1 MSEAVK
7 VEVDRLRRLDL
18 AFQAAECGLGDAFA
32 IQARRLEGRTLADL
46 EVMPGG
52 VRLLV
57 KLQKM
62 IAYLG
67 EARKAAKARADEL
80 EVAEEARRA

>member
-1 MSEAVK
+1 MSEAVE
-7 VEVDRLRRLDL
+7 VEVERLRRLDL
-18 AFQAAECGLGDAFA
+18 AFQAAECGLADAFA

-46 EVMPGG
+46 EVMPYG

-62 IAYLG
+62 ISYLG
-67 EARKAAKARADEL
+67 EVRQSAKAVADAL
-80 EVAEEARRA
+80 EGAEEARRA